1 MSDKK
6 AYSDTDEDCSH
17 MEKKRMLY
25 KRGLVAGGLARGRE
39 KKPLII
45 GP

>member
-1 MSDKK
+1 MRIVP
-6 AYSDTDEDCSH
+6 TWR
-17 MEKKRMLY
+17 KKRMLY
-25 KRGLVAGGLARGRE
+25 KRGLVAGGLSRGRE